1 MPIHDPEDMSFA
13 VGRDLDRNAD
23 DASPL
28 KHLQKAVVH
37 LYKQVHLLQE
47 QNEELQS
54 QIRERELN

>member
-1 MPIHDPEDMSFA
+1 MPSHDPEDMSFT
-13 VGRDLDRNAD
+13 VSRDLDRNAD
-23 DASPL
+23 DASHL

-47 QNEELQS
+47 QNDKLQS